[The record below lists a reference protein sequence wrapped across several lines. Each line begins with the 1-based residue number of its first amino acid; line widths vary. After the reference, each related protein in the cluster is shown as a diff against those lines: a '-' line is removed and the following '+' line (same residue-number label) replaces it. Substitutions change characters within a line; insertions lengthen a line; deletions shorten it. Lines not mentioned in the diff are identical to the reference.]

1 MVVQD
6 LKKGDLLGKGA
17 DAVVSVFLLP
27 GNHKE
32 LKTKV
37 MKGSAN
43 PVFNESFQFGVR
55 SSDSKDS
62 RQYPYFQLKLA
73 DVVHRTIV
81 LQVDD
86 WDRFSKNDAI
96 GEVTFDIFIL

>member
-1 MVVQD
+1 MIQD

-37 MKGSAN
+37 IKGSAN
-43 PVFNESFQFGVR
+43 PVFNESFQFGV
-55 SSDSKDS
+55 SASD
-62 RQYPYFQLKLA
+62 
-73 DVVHRTIV
+73 
-81 LQVDD
+81 
-86 WDRFSKNDAI
+86 
-96 GEVTFDIFIL
+96 